1 MESLYFQPAPNLNIS
16 MKTLT
21 ALSLFVLSC
30 ILFSCHKNEAKP
42 VLTLSDSTPQ
52 QGSLQV
58 SNTSITLAGTTVTDT
73 ITVNTSLSWKATA
86 SASWIHLDTTHGAG
100 VYQLKISA
108 DTNKTGNTLTGSV
121 TLTPLNNDTVQPI
134 TVNVKQNAFY
144 AILNFA
150 PLTGKI
156 GTNVTLNG
164 YFPANFTVTMNNSSA
179 ATIVSHTATQVVF
192 TVPAD
197 ATAGG
202 YIFINIP
209 GAPLPVVSTQQ
220 FTVLSDWKK
229 LSDSTAG
236 LSTNNQPSLIYT
248 YNGSLYYGWGNT
260 NSHTIY
266 RLDTTNYHWV
276 AAITIPPSVDVV
288 QIPTYFIIGSKLYIG
303 GGYSTTAL
311 SFYEYDMTQG
321 NIPSAWREL
330 TSLPE
335 NMLNGSGFA
344 VGGSG
349 YVQTGELTSEGNNL
363 LYQFSTTGST
373 DPGSWTTLGP
383 LNVKDG
389 PAASFVIGNTAYFGG
404 GTATAIDNPL
414 PNTFYS
420 MTPPSITLTPISQ
433 IPEPPSL
440 GPGQRF
446 CTWTVGNIAY
456 AYDSYSLTLFSY
468 DPSGDSWTKISTIPT
483 TSAVEYAAWYNGHVY
498 AWDNTGAVWEY
509 TGQ

>member
-1 MESLYFQPAPNLNIS
+1 
-16 MKTLT
+16 MKTLI
-21 ALSLFVLSC
+21 ALSLLVLSC
-30 ILFSCHKNEAKP
+30 IVFSCRKNDAKP
-42 VLTLSDSTPQ
+42 ALTLSDSTLQ
-52 QGSLQV
+52 QDSLQV
-58 SNTSITLAGTTVTDT
+58 GSTSITLAGTPATDT
-73 ITVNTSLSWKATA
+73 ITVNTGLAWKATA
-86 SASWIHLDTTHGAG
+86 SASWIHLDTTQGAG
-100 VYQLKISA
+100 VYRLKISA
-108 DTNKTGNTLTGSV
+108 DTNKTSNVLTGSV
-121 TLTPLNNDTVQPI
+121 TLTSLNNGSVQPI

-144 AILNFA
+144 AILSFT

-156 GTNVTLNG
+156 GSNVTLNG
-164 YFPANFTVTMNNSSA
+164 YFPPNFTVTMNNSSA
-179 ATIVSHTATQVVF
+179 ATIVSQTATQVVF

-202 YIFINIP
+202 YIFVNIP
-209 GAPLPVVSTQQ
+209 GVPLPVVSTQQ
-220 FTVLSDWKK
+220 FTVSSDWKQ
-229 LSDSTAG
+229 LSDNTAG

-260 NSHTIY
+260 NSQTIY

-276 AAITIPPSVDVV
+276 AAITIPSFVQVV
-288 QIPTYFIIGSKLYIG
+288 QIPTYFIIGSKLYVG

-321 NIPSAWREL
+321 NSPSAWRSL

-335 NMLNGSGFA
+335 NMVNGSGFA
-344 VGGSG
+344 VGGYG
-349 YVQTGELTSEGNNL
+349 YVQTGEFTPAGNNL
-363 LYQFSTTGST
+363 LYQFSTTGAS
-373 DPGSWTTLGP
+373 DPGTWTTLGP

-389 PAASFVIGNTAYFGG
+389 PAASFVIAM
-404 GTATAIDNPL
+404 

-420 MTPPSITLTPISQ
+420 MTPPSITLTPIAE
-433 IPEPPSL
+433 IPESPIL

-456 AYDSYSLTLFSY
+456 AYDSYSRTLFSY
-468 DPSGDSWTKISTIPT
+468 DPSADSWTKISTIPT

-498 AWDNTGAVWEY
+498 AWDSTGAVWEY